1 MRKYKQK
8 TAGSQLSI
16 QKILYLC
23 FQSKNLTAV
32 GTSAASILYGEGYS
46 LAYERDG
53 QWFYVPI
60 NDNVIDIGYM
70 LSPGEEGTFSA
81 SLYPDIHPNQ
91 PGRYRTFKDVRI
103 GENREKVLLMAEF
116 RLED

>member
-1 MRKYKQK
+1 MGISLEPERPVYPCHTQTVKF
-8 TAGSQLSI
+8 
-16 QKILYLC
+16 ILHNNTGY
-23 FQSKNLTAV
+23 V

-53 QWFYVPI
+53 QWFYVPV

-91 PGRYRTFKDVRI
+91 PGRYRIFKDVRI
-103 GENREKVLLMAEF
+103 GENREKVLLMTEF